1 MSFFD
6 SDFKALQIN
15 LSQSTLRDDAVG
27 IMTVR
32 FLIISTEVL
41 DGSGDAGLMESMKLS
56 LCNGSGQIRIFRKI
70 FKVSAV

>member
-6 SDFKALQIN
+6 SDFKALQVN

-56 LCNGSGQIRIFRKI
+56 RCNGSGQIRIFRKI
-70 FKVSAV
+70 FKVSAI